1 MILMIDNYDS
11 FTYNIVQYFGE
22 LQQDIT
28 VWRNDQ
34 ATIEQ
39 IKTLAPDVIVIGP
52 GPCDPDRAGISLE
65 VIDTFK
71 GVIPILGIC
80 LGHQAIGQ
88 AFGGQ
93 VVKAGEVMHGRLS
106 AVYHT
111 NKGIFT
117 ELPNPSQVTRYHS
130 LVVDKTSL
138 PDCLEVTAWT
148 QNADGSIEEI
158 MGIRHNTF
166 AIEGVQ
172 FHPESILSEAGYQ
185 LLNNFLQIHN
195 LAVLSVDELPQ
206 VG

>member
-34 ATIEQ
+34 VTLDDV
-39 IKTLAPDVIVIGP
+39 KTLAPDIIVIGP
-52 GPCDPDRAGISLE
+52 GPCDPDRAGISLD
-65 VIDTFK
+65 IIATFK
-71 GVIPILGIC
+71 GSIPILGIC

-93 VVKAGEVMHGRLS
+93 VVKAGAVMHGRLS
-106 AVYHT
+106 AVYHD
-111 NKGIFT
+111 NQGVFAD
-117 ELPNPSQVTRYHS
+117 LPNPTQATRYHS

-138 PDCLEVTAWT
+138 PECLEVTAWT
-148 QNADGSIEEI
+148 QNTDGSIEEI
-158 MGIRHNTF
+158 MGFRHKEF
-166 AIEGVQ
+166 AIESVQ

-185 LLNNFLQIHN
+185 LLNNFLKTHN
-195 LAVLSVDELPQ
+195 LAKLSTDELPQ

>member
-22 LQQDIT
+22 LKQDIT

-34 ATIEQ
+34 VTIEQ
-39 IKTLAPDVIVIGP
+39 IQTLAPDVIVIGP

-65 VIDTFK
+65 IIDTFK

-88 AFGGQ
+88 AFDGH
-93 VVKAGEVMHGRLS
+93 VIKAGAVMHGRLS
-106 AVYHT
+106 AVYH
-111 NKGIFT
+111 NGQGVFAD
-117 ELPNPSQVTRYHS
+117 LPNPSQVTRYHS

-138 PDCLEVTAWT
+138 PDCLEMTAWT
-148 QNADGSIEEI
+148 KNADGSIEEI
-158 MGIRHNTF
+158 MGVRHKDY

-195 LAVLSVDELPQ
+195 LAVLGSDELPE

>member
-34 ATIEQ
+34 ITIKQ
-39 IKTLAPDVIVIGP
+39 IETLAPKAIVIGP
-52 GPCDPDRAGISLE
+52 GPCDPDRAGISLK
-65 VIDTFK
+65 VIETFK

-93 VVKAGEVMHGRLS
+93 VIKAGEVMHGRLS
-106 AVYHT
+106 AVYH
-111 NKGIFT
+111 NDKGIFAN
-117 ELPNPSQVTRYHS
+117 LPNPSQFTRYHS
-130 LVVDKTSL
+130 LVVDKTNL

-148 QNADGSIEEI
+148 QHADGSIEEI
-158 MGIRHNTF
+158 MGLRHQMF

-185 LLNNFLQIHN
+185 LLHNFLLTHN
-195 LAVLSVDELPQ
+195 LAVLPSDELPQ